1 MQACTCIARE
11 QRKALAIA
19 IAIVIAI
26 AIAISFVIGFHNM
39 KAIGLLLGFST
50 P

>member
-19 IAIVIAI
+19 IVI
-26 AIAISFVIGFHNM
+26 AIAISFVIGFHNT